1 MGNFLMTNFDYNYD
15 RNPYYYAFEVWKFF
29 FEQKNIKVN
38 NSVFKHFTARFISR
52 MKPENSTDYFNFL
65 ESLEK
70 AILKASKR
78 VEKKTDIK
86 IVLKSGATIVMSIEP
101 WKNDKNI
108 VSLITVY

>member
-1 MGNFLMTNFDYNYD
+1 MTDLNYTYD

-29 FEQKNIKVN
+29 FEQKKIKVN
-38 NSVFKHFTARFISR
+38 YSAFKHFTARFISR

-70 AILKASKR
+70 AILNANKR
-78 VEKKTDIK
+78 VSKKTDIK
-86 IVLKSGATIVMSIEP
+86 LVLKSGATVIIKIEP
-101 WKNDKNI
+101 WQDKNM